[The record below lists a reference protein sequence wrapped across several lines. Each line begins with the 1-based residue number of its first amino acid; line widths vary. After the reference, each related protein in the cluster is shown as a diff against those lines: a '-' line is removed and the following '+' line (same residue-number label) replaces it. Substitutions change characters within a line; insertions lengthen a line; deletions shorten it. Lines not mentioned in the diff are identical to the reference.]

1 MKKILTQN
9 KNLLILTQ
17 NKNLLMI
24 NIFINQPIIYLIFSA
39 YAALIKSFEDFCLA
53 GIEICN
59 ANLQ

>member
-1 MKKILTQN
+1 MFSDFKH
-9 KNLLILTQ
+9 LLIKEKTYFL
-17 NKNLLMI
+17 I
-24 NIFINQPIIYLIFSA
+24 INQPIIYLIFSA

>member
-1 MKKILTQN
+1 MLAFRQMSEK
-9 KNLLILTQ
+9 ILTQ

-24 NIFINQPIIYLIFSA
+24 NIRIINQPIIYLIFSA
-39 YAALIKSFEDFCLA
+39 YDALIKSFEDFCLA